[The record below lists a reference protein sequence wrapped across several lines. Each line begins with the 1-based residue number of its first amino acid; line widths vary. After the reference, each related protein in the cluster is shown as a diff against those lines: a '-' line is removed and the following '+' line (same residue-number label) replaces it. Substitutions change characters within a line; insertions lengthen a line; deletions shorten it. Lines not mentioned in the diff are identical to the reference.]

1 MMPRKKRILITAISI
16 ILVSIIIIGTF
27 LFLFLQT
34 ELFKTKEELFAKYF
48 AQNFELL
55 NILTPNDGQIEQT
68 LENNKYKSNLIGS
81 IEYTEDINTSNENT
95 SNEINNIQLKIDSQI
110 DKNNQYIN
118 SKIELTDK
126 EEKLAGFEYINQN
139 EIYGIKL
146 DGIKQFVSVDMGNIS
161 ELSGKLNIEI
171 GELKKLLQSTDIRE
185 ILEFSEEEK
194 QELANRYISI
204 IQSSVTKEK
213 YGKQSNSLITVNN
226 NDIQTNEYYIELS
239 IEEFNN
245 LYIKILQ
252 QITSDEILLGKV
264 DKIEELINAKN
275 LVEENEETLRQ
286 EIVNKI
292 NEKIKKIE
300 DNNIGQEKVKIS
312 VYEKNGQT
320 VRTTIEKSKQKI
332 SLDVYNNILKIKN
345 TLLGEHEKE
354 QILILEKTQSDL
366 ENNINIEYEEIDNN
380 EITTDYQV
388 TFTEKSE
395 NNNINKTTEIQI
407 SNQKYKAV
415 LNLNNEIEIVEE
427 LDNNQNFAE
436 NNIELNDLDKTQI
449 DVILNTLKQ
458 IKQEQIEKIQSKVS
472 EENYKKILENL
483 GLAKKSN
490 VEISD
495 VPTVTETEK
504 NRYNSQFEFFVSTD
518 LEKNNIKDLLE
529 VTKNNFYDAKFYTKD
544 NRLIDIDIEKIN
556 GNDDEAK
563 EYKNNISELVILLKE
578 NSTNEEKQKQML
590 EFLEKNNT
598 KYNVSIQYDKENG
611 LAELVRIQL
620 QDKKQ

>member
-55 NILTPNDGQIEQT
+55 NILKPNDGQIEQT

-185 ILEFSEEEK
+185 ILEFSEEKK